1 MRRDLAGWTH
11 APHNNNMQ
19 TVKIC
24 NTQESK
30 KTGMS
35 TPTSSRDICMYMTKG
50 ILFCPVV
57 LDFSTA
63 IGFHTAKPGR
73 LAGSLGLSL

>member
-1 MRRDLAGWTH
+1 
-11 APHNNNMQ
+11 
-19 TVKIC
+19 
-24 NTQESK
+24 
-30 KTGMS
+30 
-35 TPTSSRDICMYMTKG
+35 MYMTKG